1 MNEFKELHNE
11 LDKLIATIT
20 SQIHTLKELS
30 KEIREERKLYPKPT
44 KENPYPLIPPNPPA
58 PYPNKEKLN
67 EEIF

>member
-11 LDKLIATIT
+11 LDKLIVTI
-20 SQIHTLKELS
+20 KELVE
-30 KEIREERKLYPKPT
+30 EIKEERKLYPKPT
-44 KENPYPLIPPNPPA
+44 KENPYPLIPLDPPA